1 MHFIDTEKT
10 RCFLNLMIQMHSA
23 PSVFYRKAGCTKE
36 FLATVSYNLLKMKTS
51 PLLDLGNE
59 FWGKRE
65 WERGEKKEKKKRE
78 MEAKQTKKKFI
89 WNWSNPIFSLCIRN
103 LFYFGDEFIFK
114 DMPIL
119 LRGIPDLTAVQS
131 ALQCTPCSPT
141 CFLQNTTNFPELR
154 LCQYHCA
161 LYLSLIS
168 SKDNAQPVIFP
179 GKSGKV
185 QNWVWM
191 S

>member
-1 MHFIDTEKT
+1 MNFGGKENEK
-10 RCFLNLMIQMHSA
+10 
-23 PSVFYRKAGCTKE
+23 
-36 FLATVSYNLLKMKTS
+36 
-51 PLLDLGNE
+51 
-59 FWGKRE
+59 
-65 WERGEKKEKKKRE
+65 GEKKRE
-78 MEAKQTKKKFI
+78 MEAKQTKKKKFI

-154 LCQYHCA
+154 LCQYHCT

-168 SKDNAQPVIFP
+168 SKDSAQFP
-179 GKSGKV
+179 SKSGKV
-185 QNWVWM
+185 QNCVWM
-191 S
+191 SWRNYCYLAEGYIVLCMVSC